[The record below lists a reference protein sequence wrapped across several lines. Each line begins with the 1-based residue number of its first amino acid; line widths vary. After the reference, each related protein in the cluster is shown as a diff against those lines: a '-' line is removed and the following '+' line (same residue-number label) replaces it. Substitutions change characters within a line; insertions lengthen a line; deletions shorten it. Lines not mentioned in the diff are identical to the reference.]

1 MFSKR
6 NFPQFSSDILPTDL
20 DQVMNALP
28 KTHQPLVSQQNH
40 YLIDGL
46 KINRTVKYQL

>member
-1 MFSKR
+1 
-6 NFPQFSSDILPTDL
+6 
-20 DQVMNALP
+20 MNALP

-46 KINRTVKYQL
+46 KINRTCQISNIGELGDCYHLLFILGNFF